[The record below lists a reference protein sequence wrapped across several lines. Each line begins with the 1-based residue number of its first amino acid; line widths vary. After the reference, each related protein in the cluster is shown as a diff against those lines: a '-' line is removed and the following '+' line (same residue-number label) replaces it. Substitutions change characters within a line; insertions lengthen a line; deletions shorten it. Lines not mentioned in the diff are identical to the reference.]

1 MKITWWKTP
10 LALAAGGLATVTLSA
25 CYGPACVST
34 ITKPDG
40 STVDGYSC
48 GGDYDCRNPLPDGGA
63 HENDSTWVMNCGTV
77 DAGNTNDAGNT
88 GDAGNPDA
96 GNTGDAGN
104 PDGGP

>member
-1 MKITWWKTP
+1 MKIAWWKTP
-10 LALAAGGLATVTLSA
+10 LAVAAGGLATVTLSA

-40 STVDGYSC
+40 TKVDGYSC

-63 HENDSTWVMNCGTV
+63 HANDSTWVMNCGQV
-77 DAGNTNDAGNT
+77 
-88 GDAGNPDA
+88 DA